1 MAIFDINFR
10 PSAFAC
16 LCIEADSLEHA
27 EEIAEQEIAKLSKKE
42 LFERLQAAIDY
53 EGWEIEVEEA

>member
-1 MAIFDINFR
+1 MLFDINFR

-16 LCIEADSLEHA
+16 LCIEADSIEQA

-42 LFERLQAAIDY
+42 LFRRLQDAIDY
-53 EGWEIEVEEA
+53 EGWEIEVEEVD